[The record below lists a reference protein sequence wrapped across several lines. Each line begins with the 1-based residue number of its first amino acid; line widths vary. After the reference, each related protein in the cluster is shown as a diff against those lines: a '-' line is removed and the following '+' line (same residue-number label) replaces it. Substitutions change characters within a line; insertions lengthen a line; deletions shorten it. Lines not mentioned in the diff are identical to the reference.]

1 MCVFSERIPTNIT
14 ELIESLS
21 AVIVD
26 ADVSVLVRREH
37 VLADAIRSIKHKG
50 FPFHHCLRV

>member
-1 MCVFSERIPTNIT
+1 M